1 MSQIQN
7 ATVLI
12 TGGASGIG
20 KLMGESVL
28 QKGAKTLVIW
38 DVNETLLNTVA
49 SEFKTKGYHVMP
61 YVVNVMN
68 INQVIATAEKV
79 KNEIGKIDI
88 LINNAGIIVG
98 KDFVDHTHEEIENT
112 MGINAN
118 ALMHITKEFLPA
130 MLQSN
135 HGHIVNIASA
145 AGLVGNP
152 KMSVYVASKF
162 AVVGWSESLCLEMEE
177 AKNKVVITTV
187 TPFYINTGMFD
198 GVYSPIIPIV
208 NPEKAT
214 RKIINGIK
222 NNKRFVRM
230 PGIVYLVPLF
240 KGIFPTSWFNVIV
253 GKWFGVHKSM
263 DKFKGRK

>member
-7 ATVLI
+7 ANILI

-20 KLMGESVL
+20 KLMGASLL

-38 DVNETLLNTVA
+38 DINEGLLNEVA
-49 SEFKTKGYHVMP
+49 AEFNEKGFHVVP

-68 INQVIATAEKV
+68 MNDVITTAEKV
-79 KNEIGKIDI
+79 KNDIGKIDI

-98 KDFVDHTHEEIENT
+98 KNFVDHTHQEIENT

-152 KMSVYVASKF
+152 KMSVYAASKF
-162 AVVGWSESLCLEMEE
+162 AVVGWSESLTLEMEE
-177 AKNKVVITTV
+177 AKNNIVITTV
-187 TPFYINTGMFD
+187 TPFYISTGMFD
-198 GVYSPIIPIV
+198 GVHSPIIPIV
-208 NPEKAT
+208 KPKKAT
-214 RKIINGIK
+214 SKIIKGIES
-222 NNKRFVRM
+222 NKRFVRM

-253 GKWFGVHKSM
+253 GKWFGVHNSM
-263 DKFKGRK
+263 DQFKGRK